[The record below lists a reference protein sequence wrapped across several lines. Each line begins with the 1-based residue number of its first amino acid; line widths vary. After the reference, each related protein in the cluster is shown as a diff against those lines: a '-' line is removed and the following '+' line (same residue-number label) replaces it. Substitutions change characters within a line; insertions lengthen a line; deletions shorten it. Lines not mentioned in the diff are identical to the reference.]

1 VPQILLFNPP
11 IPGGRKH
18 TREGRCTQAA
28 GLWATQWPPL
38 SLATTAAFL
47 ERDGHTVRVVDF
59 PAKNKNTTDLLRLI
73 EKERPDIAVW
83 STGTPTLESDLG
95 LARVI
100 KRIAPAT
107 ITAVLGTHVS
117 VQPQKVLEVSGV
129 DAVIR
134 REPEQTIRELCLDIS
149 GSWRAVAGLSYRE
162 TGTAKIRHNP
172 DRKFLNP
179 EDIPPPAWHL
189 LDIRPYRLPL
199 RGRNFL
205 MVAPIRGC
213 IYPCNFCTA
222 AIYYGK
228 KPRRRP
234 VSLVIDEIEAGIER
248 HRVHDYFIWADT
260 FTIDQKY
267 VRRFCRAIISRGL
280 NISWACNSRVDTV
293 DRDLLVLMRKSGLWM
308 ISFGIESGK
317 QAILDQTG
325 KQITVQQSRTAVQTA
340 HALGIK
346 TSGHFILG
354 LAGETQTSMQDT
366 LRLALE
372 LPLDIAQFYAAAPF
386 PGTGLYTQ
394 AIERQWLTDKV
405 SVSQSRAA
413 MHLPGLSAQEVDRF
427 RKHAYRK
434 FYLRADTARRLMSML
449 KPGAIRDVPVN
460 VWGFLRWA
468 AG

>member
-1 VPQILLFNPP
+1 
-11 IPGGRKH
+11 
-18 TREGRCTQAA
+18 
-28 GLWATQWPPL
+28 
-38 SLATTAAFL
+38 LATTAAFL
-47 ERDGHTVRVVDF
+47 ERDGHTVWVVDF
-59 PAKNKNTTDLLRLI
+59 PALNRNTTDLLRLI

-95 LARVI
+95 LARMI
-100 KRIAPAT
+100 KRNTPAT
-107 ITAVLGTHVS
+107 ITAVMGTHVS
-117 VQPQKVLEVSGV
+117 VQPQAVLETAGV
-129 DAVIR
+129 DAIIR
-134 REPEQTIRELCLDIS
+134 REPEQTIRELCRNLS
-149 GSWRAVAGLSYRE
+149 GDWHTVAGVSYRE
-162 TGTAKIRHNP
+162 TAAAKIRHNP
-172 DRKFLNP
+172 DRAFLNP
-179 EDIPPPAWHL
+179 DEIPPPAWHL
-189 LDIRPYRLPL
+189 MDIRPYRLPL

-213 IYPCNFCTA
+213 IYQCNFCTA
-222 AIYYGK
+222 GIYYGK
-228 KPRRRP
+228 NPRRRP

-248 HRVHDYFIWADT
+248 HRVHDYFVWADT
-260 FTIDQKY
+260 FTIDRQY
-267 VRRFCRAIISRGL
+267 VRRFCRAILSRGL
-280 NISWACNSRVDTV
+280 TISWACNSRVDTV

-308 ISFGIESGK
+308 ISFGIESGN

-325 KQITVQQSRTAVQTA
+325 KQITVQQSRTAVENA

-386 PGTGLYTQ
+386 PGTGLYAQ
-394 AIERQWLTDKV
+394 AIEKQWLTEEG

-413 MHLPGLSAQEVDRF
+413 MHLPGLSAREVDRF

-434 FYLRADTARRLMSML
+434 FYLRANTARRLMSML

-460 VWGFLRWA
+460 LWGFLRWA